1 MATESS
7 NASLG
12 AGALIAVGLAV
23 AGWLVGTGFSE
34 GRQLDRFVTVK
45 GIAERTVSAD
55 LAIWPLRVV
64 ATGDD
69 LSAVQR
75 EIAKQQAAVLAFL
88 SGEGIAESDIELQD
102 LDVTDLYAQAYRSGP
117 VNDRFI
123 VAQTV
128 NVRSRDVA
136 RIRAA
141 SQKLGALVDA
151 GVVLTSERGPG
162 GSSPN
167 YLFTGLVELK
177 PGMIAEATANARQ
190 AAEQFALDSGS
201 SLGGIRRANQG
212 LFQIL
217 PRDDAPGMMA
227 AKQVEK
233 TVRVVS
239 TIEYLLVD

>member
-1 MATESS
+1 MATPTG
-7 NASLG
+7 NNLG
-12 AGALIAVGLAV
+12 AAALLAVGFAL
-23 AGWLVGTGFSE
+23 AGWLIGTGFSE
-34 GRQLDRFVTVK
+34 GRHLDRFVTVK
-45 GIAERTVSAD
+45 GVAERTVSAD

-75 EIAKQQAAVLAFL
+75 DIATQQAAVQTFL
-88 SGEGIAESDIELQD
+88 TGEGIQAADVQLQD
-102 LDVTDLYAQAYRSGP
+102 LEVTDLYAQAYRSGP

-128 NVRSRDVA
+128 NVRSADVP
-136 RIRAA
+136 RVRVA

-151 GVVLTSERGPG
+151 GVVLSSDRGPG

-167 YLFTGLVELK
+167 FLFTGLVALK
-177 PGMIAEATANARQ
+177 PEMIAEATANARD
-190 AAEQFALDSGS
+190 AAEQFAIDSGS
-201 SLGGIRRANQG
+201 AVGGIRRANQG

-217 PRDDAPGMMA
+217 PRDNAPGMME
-227 AKQVEK
+227 AKQVDK